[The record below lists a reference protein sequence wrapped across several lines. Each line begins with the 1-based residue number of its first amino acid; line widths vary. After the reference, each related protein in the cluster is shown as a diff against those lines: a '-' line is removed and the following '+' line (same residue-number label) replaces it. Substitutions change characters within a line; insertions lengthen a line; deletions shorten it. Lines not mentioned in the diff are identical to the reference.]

1 MRNPPAL
8 NKAVMKVPVTA
19 QKSLRYFDAHV
30 FSRNW
35 KSLSNFMLAHAV
47 CMIMCVLSAHHKQMN

>member
-8 NKAVMKVPVTA
+8 NKAVMNVPVTA

-47 CMIMCVLSAHHKQMN
+47 CMIMCV